1 VRSLLGEGNM
11 RTSLWAVAI
20 ASLALVAIPACDS
33 GGDAD
38 NPNQAA
44 EGAESPTGEGDEG
57 SGTASGEGDL
67 TGNESGTEA
76 ETRPADETGTDTGSG
91 EGTETTPDNDPV
103 SDPST
108 DPGTDPGTDPETTNP
123 EPEILDG
130 CDFTGFA
137 PADTQVAIPQSGVL
151 QWAGLSATS
160 DPYDVLLIE
169 LYQGSPYNGAVAAGT
184 YDLAG
189 SNYADCGNCVRMRTD
204 CSQASGGCTT
214 DWYADEGQ
222 LVITDIGDGL
232 FAGEFKN
239 VVLKEVTIDP
249 NSFTSTPV
257 PGGKTW
263 CISSLPFSD
272 ETSAGTGSPSTPSTG
287 NFPVY
292 EGEVSETCV
301 AQGNGNLIN
310 ANVADFTLMNCNGE
324 PVSLHQG
331 CGKDAIW
338 LVSVAGW

>member
-1 VRSLLGEGNM
+1 M
-11 RTSLWAVAI
+11 RTPVWAVTVA
-20 ASLALVAIPACDS
+20 ALALILTPACDS
-33 GGDAD
+33 GGEGELSVEVDGVEVDGAD
-38 NPNQAA
+38 ESAA
-44 EGAESPTGEGDEG
+44 STTEGTLE
-57 SGTASGEGDL
+57 
-67 TGNESGTEA
+67 GNES
-76 ETRPADETGTDTGSG
+76 ETGETDPDDDSN
-91 EGTETTPDNDPV
+91 TTPGDTPTDPV
-103 SDPST
+103 
-108 DPGTDPGTDPETTNP
+108 DPGTDPVDPGTDPVDPGTDPEGEPNTDPTTPNP

-130 CDFTGFA
+130 CSFSGFA

-169 LYQGSPYNGAVAAGT
+169 LYQGSPYNGAIAAGT
-184 YDLAG
+184 YSLAG
-189 SNYADCGNCVRMRTD
+189 SNYADCGNCVRMRTG

-214 DWYADEGQ
+214 DWYADEGE

-249 NSFTSTPV
+249 NTYASTPV
-257 PGGKTW
+257 PNGKTW

-272 ETSAGTGSPSTPSTG
+272 ETASGTGSNPPTSAG

-292 EGEVSETCV
+292 EGSVSDTCV

-324 PVSLHQG
+324 PVSLHQS
-331 CGKDAIW
+331 CGKDAVW
-338 LVSVAGW
+338 FVQVAGW